1 MNKTWKRQVFRHT
14 ALYTAILM
22 FSHTGGGGG
31 AQAQTQTQTHKYA
44 IVMNGQNLPEVKWGQ
59 DYKKLAQKSNERQF
73 THTTN
78 FHIKK
83 NVTLSFNNIDEV
95 VAEKKDVVV
104 FGTATYLPPYGKVSG
119 FDADK
124 LKKRG
129 DALGWI
135 KTTKPGLVGY
145 SYEGVTCQNNY
156 NNASSGCPELIYK
169 TQFSFGQ
176 QGLKKKTTGGLDIA
190 EDKSRDNSPIY
201 KLQDYPGLGVS
212 FNLSSESLVKSIKYN
227 KIISSFSEGVTQQ
240 NGTQNQHK
248 DKNLVYTTGDYQYK
262 NKYSSRYVGQNE
274 HSAIA
279 FYLNAKLHLLDKKNI
294 KNIAQGKTVNL
305 GTLKSYVEPTAEWKN
320 KRQNYFQGNWTFED
334 KGTVSVKLKLPEVKA
349 GRCVNKNNP
358 NPNAKAPSPA
368 LTAPALWFGPV
379 QNGKVQMY
387 SASVSTYPDSSSSQI
402 FLQNLSRKDD
412 TSKPGRY
419 SLKPL
424 STSEI
429 KSKEPNFTGRQT
441 IIRLDGRVQ
450 QIKLGQSNNEVVG
463 FNGNSNNATFGIVSE
478 GSFMPDTS
486 EWKKV
491 LLPWT
496 VRVFADDSKFKEFN
510 KEEKDNKPKYSQKY
524 RSRDNGKR
532 ERNLGDIVNSPI
544 VAVGGYLATSANDGM
559 VHIFKKGNGG
569 DERNYSLKLSYIP
582 GTMPRKDIENKDSTL
597 AKELRAFAEKG
608 YVGDR
613 YGVDGGFVL
622 RQVNLNGKDHV
633 FMFGAMGF
641 GGRGAYALDLT
652 KADGSD
658 PTKASL
664 FDVKDNGNNGNNGNN
679 RVELGYT
686 VGTPQIGKTHNGKYA
701 AFLASGY
708 ATKKID
714 DPTNKTALYV
724 YDLENNGNLIKKIE
738 VKDGKGGL
746 SSPTLVDKDLDGTVD
761 IAYAGDRGG
770 KMYRFD
776 LSGQSPDQWT
786 VRPIFE
792 GTKPITSAPAISQLK
807 DKRVVIF
814 GTGSDLSEEDV
825 DNMEEQYIYGIFDDD
840 TATTGT
846 VNFSGSGG
854 GLLEQVLSRD
864 NDNKTLF
871 LTDYKRSDGSGSKG
885 WVVKLKDGQRVT
897 VKPTVVLR
905 TAFVTIRKYNDGGC
919 GAETAILGINTA
931 DGGKLTKK
939 SARPIVPDA
948 NKDVAQYSGHKQTTK
963 GKSIPIGCMQKG
975 NEIVCPNGYVYDK
988 PVNVR
993 YLDEKKTDGFS
1004 TTADGDAGGSG
1015 IDPAGKRSGKNNRC
1029 FSQKGVRTLLMNDL
1043 DSLDITGPTCG
1054 MKRISWREVFY

>member
-31 AQAQTQTQTHKYA
+31 QAQAQTQTQTHKYA
-44 IVMNGQNLPEVKWGQ
+44 IVMNAQNLPEVKWGNQ
-59 DYKKLAQKSNERQF
+59 YQSLTHKSNEREVI
-73 THTTN
+73 HTSG
-78 FHIKK
+78 FSLVKKHISF
-83 NVTLSFNNIDEV
+83 SFNNTDEV
-95 VAEKKDVVV
+95 VAEKKDAVV
-104 FGTATYLPPYGKVSG
+104 FGAATYLPPYGKVSG
-119 FDADK
+119 FD
-124 LKKRG
+124 
-129 DALGWI
+129 
-135 KTTKPGLVGY
+135 TTKLTERKNAVDQIGTTHPGLVGY
-145 SYEGVTCQNNY
+145 SYEGSTC
-156 NNASSGCPELIYK
+156 SSGGCPTVAYR
-169 TQFSFGQ
+169 TQFTFGNSS
-176 QGLKKKTTGGLDIA
+176 LAKKTNGGGLDIY

-201 KLQDYPGLGVS
+201 KLKDHPWLGVS
-212 FNLSSESLVKSIKYN
+212 FNLGGESSFKPKRQGSLV
-227 KIISSFSEGVTQQ
+227 SSFSEDVTQQ
-240 NGTQNQHK
+240 NGADSQHK
-248 DKNLVYTTGDYQYK
+248 GKNLVYTTDDYKSQN
-262 NKYSSRYVGQNE
+262 NKTHQDKHHAV
-274 HSAIA
+274 A
-279 FYLNAKLHLLDKKNI
+279 FYLNAKLHLLDKKHI
-294 KNIAQGKTVNL
+294 TNIAQVGTVDL
-305 GTLKSYVEPTAEWKN
+305 GTLKTRIEPTEAWK
-320 KRQNYFQGNWTFED
+320 KQNNNFFSGSWTYEE
-334 KGTVSVKLKLPEVKA
+334 KGLVSVKLKLPEVKA

-429 KSKEPNFTGRQT
+429 KSKEPTFTGRQT
-441 IIRLDGRVQ
+441 VIRLDSGVQ
-450 QIKLGQSNNEVVG
+450 QIKLGKNNNEVTG

-496 VRVFADDSKFKEFN
+496 VRGSADDNRFKSINQESSQ
-510 KEEKDNKPKYSQKY
+510 YSQRY
-524 RSRDNGKR
+524 RIRDNNSN
-532 ERNLGDIVNSPI
+532 RNLGDIVNSPI
-544 VAVGGYLATSANDGM
+544 VAVGEYLATSANDGM
-559 VHIFKKGNGG
+559 VHIFKKNGG
-569 DERNYSLKLSYIP
+569 GDDRNYSLKLSYIP
-582 GTMPRKDIENKDSTL
+582 GTMPRKDIESKDSTL

-622 RQVNLNGKDHV
+622 RQVERDGKTRV

-652 KADGSD
+652 KAENGN
-658 PTKASL
+658 PTAVSL
-664 FDVKDNGNNGNNGNN
+664 FDVKHDNSGNNSNNSNN
-679 RVELGYT
+679 SVQLGYT

-708 ATKKID
+708 ATKTID
-714 DPTNKTALYV
+714 DQQNKTALYV
-724 YDLENNGNLIKKIE
+724 YDLESNNGTPIATIN
-738 VKDGKGGL
+738 VPDGKGGL

-776 LSGQSPDQWT
+776 LSGNNPNSWT
-786 VRPIFE
+786 VRTIFE

-825 DNMEEQYIYGIFDDD
+825 DNKDIQHVYGIFDND
-840 TATTGT
+840 TDTSVAKDGQG
-846 VNFSGSGG
+846 N
-854 GLLEQVLSRD
+854 GLLEQVLKKD
-864 NDNKTLF
+864 GNTLF
-871 LTDYKRSDGSGSKG
+871 LSDYKRSNGSGDKG
-885 WVVKLKDGQRVT
+885 WVVKLEAGQRVT

-905 TAFVTIRKYNDGGC
+905 TAFVTIRKYTTDGC

-939 SARPIVPDA
+939 SARPIVPEA
-948 NKDVAQYSGHKQTTK
+948 NTAVAQYSGHKKTSS
-963 GKSIPIGCMQKG
+963 GKSIPIGCMEKNG
-975 NEIVCPNGYVYDK
+975 GTVCPNGYVYDK

-1015 IDPAGKRSGKNNRC
+1015 IDPDGKRSGKNNRC

-1054 MKRISWREVFY
+1054 MKRISWREIFY